1 MNAMPPGK
9 EEEEAKDNRPYARTL
24 LDTYMDGDLNYKNTK
39 IEILKAE
46 SNYLRGDLSAQFD
59 DDTFQNL
66 PDLMT

>member
-9 EEEEAKDNRPYARTL
+9 EEEAKDNRPYARTL

>member
-1 MNAMPPGK
+1 MVM
-9 EEEEAKDNRPYARTL
+9 L
-24 LDTYMDGDLNYKNTK
+24 YKNTK